1 MAQTD
6 TWVVLT
12 PADVQNALNQDELAV
27 MQSAG
32 GNAGAP
38 LTGLIADA
46 TDEVRGY
53 CRRRNTLGADGT
65 IPRELKNPAIDLVI
79 YRLMKRVS
87 GASGTEGR
95 RKDHDSAIETLQR
108 VATGEFLI
116 SAPLTPTT
124 SVTSAPSPQIAEK
137 HHRFGYNKER
147 GI

>member
-6 TWVVLT
+6 TWIALT

-27 MQSAG
+27 FQSAG

-38 LTGLIADA
+38 LTGLIADV

-53 CRRRNTLGADGT
+53 CRRRNTLGLDGT
-65 IPRELKNPAIDLVI
+65 LPRELKNPAIDIVL

-95 RKDHDSAIETLQR
+95 RKDHDSAIETLQK

-116 SAPLTPTT
+116 SAPLTAST
-124 SVTSAPSPQIAEK
+124 SVTSAPSPHFAEK
-137 HHRFGYNKER
+137 HHEFGRKKER